1 MTVKYTINPDFDH
14 IADALRRVLPFQF
27 DTAGRLIYD
36 RRNHVKDIEID
47 GQHFIVKRFK
57 HSPIHQRIDYTLRR
71 PSKARR
77 AYTFALRLQHLGI
90 STPTAVACIETY
102 KYGIF
107 SDGYVVT
114 TPCYDPDL
122 RILRTEPDSH
132 PDLMRALMT
141 FIIDMHQ
148 KGFMHGDTNLS
159 NFLYRADPSSKTG
172 FHITTIDIN
181 RSRFV
186 DYDTERACLANLMR
200 LTHIRPLLQTLVEEY
215 AKQRGWNRSMC
226 VGKVMKR
233 LDMFE
238 RRKQILNRLKHPFN
252 SHPDK

>member
-1 MTVKYTINPDFDH
+1 M
-14 IADALRRVLPFQF
+14 ADALRRVLPSQF
-27 DTAGRLIYD
+27 DVSGRLIYD
-36 RRNHVKDIEID
+36 KRNKVRDIEIL

-57 HSPIHQRIDYTLRR
+57 HPLFHQRIDYTLCR

-77 AYTFALRLQHLGI
+77 AYTFALRLAQLGI
-90 STPTAVACIETY
+90 STPTAVACVETY
-102 KYGIF
+102 EWGIF

-114 TPCYDPDL
+114 MPCFDPDM

-132 PDLMRALMT
+132 PDLVRALMT
-141 FIIDMHQ
+141 FIVDMHQ

-159 NFLYRADPSSKTG
+159 NFLYRTDPTSPTG
-172 FHITTIDIN
+172 YHITTIDIN

-200 LTHIRPLLQTLVEEY
+200 LTHIRPLLQTLVDEY
-215 AKQRGWNRSMC
+215 ARLRGWDRRVC
-226 VGKVMKR
+226 VQRVLKQ

-238 RRKQILNRLKHPFN
+238 KRKAILKH
-252 SHPDK
+252 